1 MEHIEGIHLLT
12 DTDELDGLLHHR
24 TDSESRTTT
33 GVAVQLGQHHA
44 VEVQAVVEGL
54 GRVHGILT
62 RHGIDHKQGLMRM
75 HRFLDVGDFVHHLL
89 INGQTTSGIDD
100 DDILALTLSVL
111 DGVLRNLYWILVAF
125 LAIDFNLNL
134 LTQHLQLLDSSR
146 TIHVAS
152 HQQHLLAAFALQIRS
167 QLGRERGLTRALQT
181 RNQNNAR
188 LAFQVNIDGI
198 ATHQFG
204 QLVVHNLNHH
214 LARFHRSE
222 NLLAEGFFLN
232 VIGDILGNLIADV
245 GIQKGATDFL
255 HRIGHVHLSDIGLSF
270 KDFERTF

>member
-1 MEHIEGIHLLT
+1 
-12 DTDELDGLLHHR
+12 
-24 TDSESRTTT
+24 
-33 GVAVQLGQHHA
+33 
-44 VEVQAVVEGL
+44 
-54 GRVHGILT
+54 
-62 RHGIDHKQGLMRM
+62 M
-75 HRFLDVGDFVHHLL
+75 HRFLDVGNLIHHLL

-111 DGVLRNLYWILVAF
+111 DGVLRNLYWILVTF

-152 HQQHLLAAFALQIRS
+152 HQQHLLATFTLQIRS
-167 QLGRERGLTRALQT
+167 QLGRESG
-181 RNQNNAR
+181 
-188 LAFQVNIDGI
+188 
-198 ATHQFG
+198 
-204 QLVVHNLNHH
+204 LVVHNLNHH